1 MARAESRERAKGMG
15 VSGPLA
21 VSVVACTKRRAYMEA
36 LLRNYGRQRYAAKEL
51 IVILNGDD
59 LRLDAYVKAAAAYKN
74 VRVVALP
81 AHASLGHCLNVGA
94 RLARHPLV
102 AKFDDDDYYGPGYL
116 AESVRE
122 LRATGADIVGKRAH
136 YMYLAGR
143 KLLLHRY
150 YDRANRYVDQVQG
163 ATLLVRRQVF
173 DRVGFRELN
182 RGECVRF
189 CADARANGC
198 KIYAGSPYDF
208 IAMRRPGS
216 RDHTWVVSDKRL
228 MTRHAKVLRVK
239 DIRRFVCRS

>member
-1 MARAESRERAKGMG
+1 MSRGESR
-15 VSGPLA
+15 SGAADRLA
-21 VSVVACTKRRAYMEA
+21 VSIVACTNRPAYMET
-36 LLRNYGRQRYAAKEL
+36 LLRNYGRQRYPAKEL
-51 IVILNGDD
+51 IVILNGADQQPD
-59 LRLDAYVKAAAAYKN
+59 TYARAAARYGS
-74 VRVVALP
+74 VRVFAMP
-81 AHASLGHCLNVGA
+81 ASASLGRCLNVGA

-116 AESVRE
+116 SESVRI

-136 YMYLAGR
+136 YMYLTGS

-163 ATLLVRRQVF
+163 ATLLVRRQVL
-173 DRVGFRELN
+173 DRVSFRDLN

-189 CADARANGC
+189 CSDARASGYR
-198 KIYAGSPYDF
+198 IYAGSPCDF

-216 RDHTWVVSDKRL
+216 RDHTWIVSDKRL

-239 DIRRFVCRS
+239 NIRRFVCRS